1 MTNKCMKG
9 GTNPYTSL
17 TNLASTAHSFFGAT
31 AKPQVWVGGK
41 RTKKRDNRKS
51 LRLRRKT
58 NRRRR

>member
-9 GTNPYTSL
+9 GTKPYISL
-17 TNLASTAHSFFGAT
+17 TNLASNAHSFFGPT

-41 RTKKRDNRKS
+41 RTKKRHQRKS
-51 LRLRRKT
+51 RVRRRKT

>member
-1 MTNKCMKG
+1 MKG
-9 GTNPYTSL
+9 GTKGYTSL

-41 RTKKRDNRKS
+41 RTKKRHNRKS

-58 NRRRR
+58 NRRR